1 MLAFNKESSVLL
13 NDNLFLHDFFS
24 IYLIC
29 LGHKKKIR
37 TVSSESA
44 NIKRT
49 ARLTDT
55 LSSGK
60 RISSNAITRIGPW
73 RVGTVRVERTD
84 GGVQTLVYVGCTSRS
99 FPARLTSTTTI
110 HFVTRQSILCIAATV
125 RFAVEA
131 VFTRVTV

>member
-1 MLAFNKESSVLL
+1 MF
-13 NDNLFLHDFFS
+13 
-24 IYLIC
+24 
-29 LGHKKKIR
+29 GTQKKSA
-37 TVSSESA
+37 VSSESA

-49 ARLTDT
+49 VRLTDT
-55 LSSGK
+55 LCSGK

-84 GGVQTLVYVGCTSRS
+84 GGVLTLVYVGCTSRS
-99 FPARLTSTTTI
+99 FPARLTSTITI